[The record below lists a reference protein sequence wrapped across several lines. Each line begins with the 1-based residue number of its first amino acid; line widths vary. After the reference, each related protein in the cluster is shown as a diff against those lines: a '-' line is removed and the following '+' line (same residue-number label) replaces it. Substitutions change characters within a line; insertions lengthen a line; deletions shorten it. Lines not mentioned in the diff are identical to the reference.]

1 MYTANSN
8 IELKRLIRKNN
19 FPILVTDK
27 KVIKTVQWM
36 ESRKQHAGAVG
47 AAIKPG
53 IVGAISEPTIIA
65 LAVIA
70 MITLL
75 GLYALYKDKDIEVE
89 RKTGGGMVL
98 RTKS

>member
-8 IELKRLIRKNN
+8 IELKRLIRNNN

-27 KVIKTVQWM
+27 KVIRTVQWM
-36 ESRKQHAGAVG
+36 ESREQHAGAVG

-53 IVGAISEPTIIA
+53 TAGAISEVTIIS

-75 GLYALYKDKDIEVE
+75 GLYALYKGKDIEVE
-89 RKTGGGMVL
+89 ARPDGGRVL